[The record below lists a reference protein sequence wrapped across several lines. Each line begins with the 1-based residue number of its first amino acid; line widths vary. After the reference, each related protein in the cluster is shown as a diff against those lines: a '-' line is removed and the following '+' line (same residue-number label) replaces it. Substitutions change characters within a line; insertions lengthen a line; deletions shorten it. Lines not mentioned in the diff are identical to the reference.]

1 MLKWVKKLVLAII
14 IHQKIDLF
22 NFKFEFIYLIFIKY
36 FEKNWKEMNR
46 FLLYI

>member
-1 MLKWVKKLVLAII
+1 MGKKVSFSYNNTS
-14 IHQKIDLF
+14 KNWFF